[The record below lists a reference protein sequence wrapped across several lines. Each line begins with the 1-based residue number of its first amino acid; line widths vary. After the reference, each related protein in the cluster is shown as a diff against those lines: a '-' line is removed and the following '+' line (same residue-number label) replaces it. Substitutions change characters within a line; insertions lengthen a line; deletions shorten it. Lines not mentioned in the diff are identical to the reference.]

1 MKVYKNC
8 NISGFEEIEMNLRNP
23 VILSMLHQGLSATIL
38 FSNKDR
44 DLTYSHF
51 LYSNA
56 INYLHFF

>member
-44 DLTYSHF
+44 E
-51 LYSNA
+51 
-56 INYLHFF
+56 I